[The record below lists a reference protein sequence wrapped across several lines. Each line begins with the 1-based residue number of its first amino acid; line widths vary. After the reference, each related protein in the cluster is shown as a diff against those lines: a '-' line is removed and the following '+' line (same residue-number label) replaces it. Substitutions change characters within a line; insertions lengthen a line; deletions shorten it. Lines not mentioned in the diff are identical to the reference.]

1 MARSQL
7 FNLVASLAAGALLL
21 PTPRSGPRCKET
33 RGDKVTKFKTDNLRQ
48 RLEDWWIWFDGSAVW
63 WFGVDFF
70 GGNVYILA
78 FSALVQ
84 FSFVMLLGGSEIER
98 PFDFLL
104 EWLWWFFVWCGSLHN
119 FYQYLMHLIILHPF
133 IHGLLLNWVACM
145 VLTDVN
151 NWLLIHVPTNS
162 GKTFFNSSAKWARI
176 AGIWSRFFSSSV
188 SSLIWGN
195 PAFAHLLSW

>member
-7 FNLVASLAAGALLL
+7 FNLVASLAAAALL
-21 PTPRSGPRCKET
+21 PTRSPRCNET
-33 RGDKVTKFKTDNLRQ
+33 RGDKVTKFKADNLRQ
-48 RLEDWWIWFDGSAVW
+48 RLEDWWIWFDGVSAMVW
-63 WFGVDFF
+63 CRFF
-70 GGNVYILA
+70 LGNVYILA

-104 EWLWWFFVWCGSLHN
+104 EWLWWFFVWCGSFHN
-119 FYQYLMHLIILHPF
+119 FYQYLMHLTILHPF

-145 VLTDVN
+145 VLTDVK

-176 AGIWSRFFSSSV
+176 AGIWSRFLSSSV
-188 SSLIWGN
+188 SSLVWGN
-195 PAFAHLLSW
+195 PAFAQLLTW

>member
-21 PTPRSGPRCKET
+21 PTRSGPRCKET

-48 RLEDWWIWFDGSAVW
+48 RLEDWWIWFDGSVSVMVW
-63 WFGVDFF
+63 CRFF
-70 GGNVYILA
+70 VYILA

-84 FSFVMLLGGSEIER
+84 FSFVMLLGGSETER

-133 IHGLLLNWVACM
+133 IHGLLLNWVVCM

-188 SSLIWGN
+188 SSLVWGN
-195 PAFAHLLSW
+195 PAFAQLLSW